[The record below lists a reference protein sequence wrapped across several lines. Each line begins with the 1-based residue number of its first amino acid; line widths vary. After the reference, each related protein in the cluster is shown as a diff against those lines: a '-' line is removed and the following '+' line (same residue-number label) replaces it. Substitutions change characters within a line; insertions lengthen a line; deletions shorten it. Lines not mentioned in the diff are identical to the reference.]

1 MAEPA
6 DRHPRDDLL
15 QHVGRHGAHH
25 VGVDIAGRDGVDG
38 DALAGAFL
46 RQRLGEAVDAGFGG
60 GVVDLAVLPGLAV
73 DRADIDDPPEA
84 AAAHAVDH
92 QPAHVEARGQIGRD
106 HLAPL
111 LGRHAVQHVVAGDAG
126 VVDQDLDRAESGL
139 DLLHAGRAGREV
151 GNVEFERG
159 DAGLRGER
167 LGRVVI
173 AGVIRRHLVA
183 GAGQRLGDGAADA
196 ARPARHDRHP
206 CHARFSLVFIFTARR
221 AYRSTHMAMPMP
233 PPMHNVARPFLALRF
248 CISYN
253 SVTKIRVPEAPM
265 GWPSAMAPPLTLT
278 LSASKPS
285 SRLTAQACAA
295 KASLA
300 SIKSSSDAFHPAR
313 SKASLLAG
321 IGPTPITA
329 GSTPTDAQEAMRASG
344 AMPRRA
350 ASAAFIKTTAAAPSL
365 MPEALPAVTV
375 PFLSKAGFNF
385 ASVSTVVPWRG
396 CSSVSTT
403 TSPLRVFTVTGT
415 ISSVKRP
422 DFCAASARLCERAA
436 SSSCCARVICHCV
449 ATFSAV
455 VPM

>member
-6 DRHPRDDLL
+6 DRHARDDLL

-92 QPAHVEARGQIGRD
+92 QPAHIEARGQIGRD

-111 LGRHAVQHVVAGDAG
+111 LGRHAVQHVVAGDTG
-126 VVDQDLDRAESGL
+126 VVDQDLDRAEIGL

-151 GNVEFERG
+151 GNVELERG
-159 DAGLRGER
+159 DACLRGER

-253 SVTKIRVPEAPM
+253 SVTRMRAPEAPM

-278 LSASKPS
+278 LSGSKPS

-295 KASLA
+295 NASLA
-300 SIKSSSDAFHPAR
+300 SIRSRSAAFQPAFSSALR
-313 SKASLLAG
+313 EAG
-321 IGPTPITA
+321 IGPVPMIA
-329 GSTPTDAQEAMRASG
+329 GSTPAVAQETMRASG
-344 AMPRRA
+344 VTPRRA
-350 ASAAFIKTTAAAPSL
+350 ASATDISTRAAAPSL

-375 PFLSKAGFNF
+375 PSLAKAGRSF
-385 ASVSTVVPWRG
+385 ASTSSVVPARG
-396 CSSVSTT
+396 YSSVSTIW
-403 TSPLRVFTVTGT
+403 SPFRVLMVMGT
-415 ISSVKRP
+415 ISSLKRP
-422 DFCAASARLCERAA
+422 ASIAATARCCERAA
-436 SSSCCARVICHCV
+436 STSWSLRVIWYFR

-455 VPM
+455 LP